1 MAENNS
7 VLNFVDASFQAAR
20 IDHLLPAVRTM
31 QEAYGIMAEKFRAIQ
46 VCTDTVKHA
55 VKDALDTLTEDDR
68 EAFVSTGD
76 RAYSSAIQTTG
87 AALNM
92 AVAMQNVVHQLAVYA
107 GQEAGSTPL
116 ESIAEDSGN
125 NDTYNDL
132 NSEEE

>member
-1 MAENNS
+1 MSENNS

-46 VCTDTVKHA
+46 VCTDIAKRN
-55 VKDALDTLTEDDR
+55 VKDALETLTEDDR
-68 EAFVSTGD
+68 EAFVSVSD
-76 RAYSSAIQTTG
+76 RTYSSAIQITE

-92 AVAMQNVVHQLAVYA
+92 AVAMQNVVSQLALYA

-116 ESIAEDSGN
+116 EFFAEHPMTDN
-125 NDTYNDL
+125 
-132 NSEEE
+132 EEE